1 MQKQAPTFGRLFTMV
16 VFALSCFGLLLFL
29 WLSFGGAI
37 PLAPKGYRFK
47 VAVPNATQ
55 LALEADVRVAGIS
68 VGKVVKK
75 DLAGG
80 PGNDT
85 IATVELD
92 NRFSPLHSDARAI
105 LRQKTLLG
113 ETYLELTPGTK
124 NSPPISDGGSLP
136 PANVAD
142 AVTLDQIFTALD
154 PATRQAFRT
163 WQQSLQP
170 SIQGRGP
177 DLNDALG
184 NLPGFV
190 QSGNDLFTV
199 LDERKDALRQLL
211 VGTGTVFAALTRSE
225 SQLHNLVTGSAATFS
240 ATASQNTA
248 LAQTFAIFPTFLD
261 ESKAT
266 LARLRTFALDT
277 DPLIVLLKPAIHDLT
292 PTLHNLRLLA
302 PDLRRFFINLGPLIT
317 ASKTGLPALRD
328 TLNGV
333 TPLLAQLDPFLAQLN
348 PILQWLEYNQALD
361 SNFISPGIGGVTA
374 TESSQSGG
382 IGHYLRQFGPTGP
395 GTVSLSPTRGANDR
409 GNAYPYGANL
419 VGPAIGSHLIP
430 SPNHDCNNAGGEQQ
444 PVDGGPRSTPDASFR
459 ARPPATRPSSRQEP
473 TSPPSPLPT
482 TTRPPGAAAPGQLAA
497 QSAGRFSAARGSFT
511 RG

>member
-1 MQKQAPTFGRLFTMV
+1 MQKQAPTFGRLATMV
-16 VFALSCFGLLLFL
+16 AFALSCFGLLLFL

-37 PLAPKGYRFK
+37 PLKPQGYQVK

-55 LALEADVRVAGIS
+55 LGLEADVRVAGIS
-68 VGKVVKK
+68 VGKVVQK

-85 IATVELD
+85 IATVQLD
-92 NRFSPLHSDARAI
+92 NRFAPLRSDAHAI

-124 NSPPISDGGSLP
+124 NAPAVPDGGSLA

-142 AVTLDQIFTALD
+142 AVTLDQIFGALD
-154 PATRQAFRT
+154 PVTRQAFRT
-163 WQQSLQP
+163 WQTSLQT
-170 SIQGRGP
+170 SIQGQGP
-177 DLNDALG
+177 ALNDALG

-199 LDERKDALRQLL
+199 LDERKTALQQLL

-240 ATASQNTA
+240 ATASQNVA
-248 LAQTFAIFPTFLD
+248 LAQTFQIFPTFLD

-266 LARLRTFALDT
+266 LARLRTFALDA
-277 DPLIVLLKPAIHDLT
+277 DPLIQELTPAIHDLT
-292 PTLHNLRLLA
+292 PTLHNVRLLA
-302 PDLRRFFINLGPLIT
+302 PDLRNFFTNLGPLIT

-328 TLNGV
+328 TLNGL

-348 PILQWLEYNQALD
+348 PILQWLEYNQPMDA
-361 SNFISPGIGGVTA
+361 SFISPGIGGVTA

-382 IGHYLRQFGPTGP
+382 IGHYLRQFGPTGS
-395 GTVSLSPTRGANDR
+395 GTISLSPTRGTSDR

-419 VGPAIGSHLIP
+419 AGPAVGSHLIM
-430 SPNHDCNNAGGEQQ
+430 PNHDCNNTTNHGEQQ
-444 PVDGGPRSTPDASFR
+444 PHQS
-459 ARPPATRPSSRQEP
+459 
-473 TSPPSPLPT
+473 TSPADPSVLGCFVQGPAPGYPT
-482 TTRPPGAAAPGQLAA
+482 VTSPGAFFPTVPADNYDKG
-497 QSAGRFSAARGSFT
+497 ARG
-511 RG
+511 G